1 MGNFAKRILRNFVKK
16 KIAQKNAKKSKKIA
30 KQKMRFFLRNVCFF
44 RFVFNVI
51 IIAKFSAE
59 IFFLA
64 KRFPYFA
71 GNPEPPTSWSS
82 KTKLEVK
89 TPFMSGLV
97 ILPSQENISIK
108 KLSLFLLFYVSIITN
123 RGKEGQPQQ
132 YLVRATFSS
141 FSPPRNPR
149 PSNIILF
156 KSLQINYFLKI

>member
-1 MGNFAKRILRNFVKK
+1 
-16 KIAQKNAKKSKKIA
+16 
-30 KQKMRFFLRNVCFF
+30 
-44 RFVFNVI
+44 
-51 IIAKFSAE
+51 
-59 IFFLA
+59 
-64 KRFPYFA
+64 
-71 GNPEPPTSWSS
+71 
-82 KTKLEVK
+82 
-89 TPFMSGLV
+89 MSGLV

-156 KSLQINYFLKI
+156 KSLQINYFFENLATLGKKTLNFPKTIFEFLKKIKMLHEQCFTNKHLYGRFGRIKGEECGWDEKLLWLAFLPSQNPRLT